1 MEGRLIK
8 NKEYFCNDSVF
19 TSIYEFMN
27 LLKILLT
34 IYTKRIYNTSEGQK
48 HFVLCDETPAFCH
61 FFYLKLSE
69 NSYL

>member
-1 MEGRLIK
+1 MIVYLHL
-8 NKEYFCNDSVF
+8 
-19 TSIYEFMN
+19 FMN
-27 LLKILLT
+27 LSKILLT
-34 IYTKRIYNTSEGQK
+34 IYTKRSYNTSEGQK